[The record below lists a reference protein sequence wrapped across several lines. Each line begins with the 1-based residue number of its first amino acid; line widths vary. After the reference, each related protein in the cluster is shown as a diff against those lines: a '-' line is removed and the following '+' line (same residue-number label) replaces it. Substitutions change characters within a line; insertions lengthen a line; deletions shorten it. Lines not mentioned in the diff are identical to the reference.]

1 MNRLTV
7 VIFTICSLAFS
18 QTTDLF
24 LSEYA
29 EGSSNNKYIEIY
41 NGTGA
46 DVDLSGYSLSSC
58 SNGCDVTGE
67 WDYPDNVTFAAGT
80 MLTDGDVFVVYHG
93 SADAAIVS
101 EGDQTFTYL
110 SNGDDVFALTV
121 AGATA
126 GTYTI
131 IDIIGDMGGDPGSGW
146 DVAGVTDG
154 TKDHTLVRKS
164 TVTSGNTDW
173 SASAGTDAD
182 NSEWIVYPQNTWDY
196 IGSHPHVDPAISITS
211 PADGSTLYSS
221 DVTISFDISNF
232 TVGTSGS
239 GDGHLH
245 YALDGGTTV
254 MQYTTS
260 DIALTGLSEAS
271 HTFIIWLVDDSHA
284 NLNPHVADTVSFTV
298 ASPPTVTPIEN
309 IQTATDAGSGD
320 DCYPSPE
327 DGNNVT
333 VEGIITAVSSS
344 RFYIQDGPDVWDGIY
359 VYDSTVMPSEGDEI
373 NITAEVNE
381 YYGLTQLLNVASS
394 ITLSSGNDLY
404 SPIVITTGDL
414 SGGCAATAELYEGLL
429 VKIEN
434 VVVTQAAD
442 NYGQWFIDDGS
453 GACEVEDSFFAYSP
467 VVDDT
472 LSAVIGVVSY
482 GYSEYELNPRD
493 EDDIILSD
501 PPLEIPELKINEFLA
516 ATDQC
521 CDDGYGEMEDFIE
534 IYNSGTDAV
543 DIGGLWITD
552 DLTDVGIWEQIPTTD
567 ATTTTV
573 AAGGHIVIW
582 ADKDQSSQGI
592 LHTDDIKLSAD
603 GEDIGLIFISG
614 TDTIFVDSL
623 SFGAQTDDISYG
635 RYPDGSDNWIYFNPP
650 SPGTTNV
657 SGVTVTDIY
666 DIQYTTDASGDSPL
680 YGQTVTISGVVT
692 AEFWGSSSNR
702 YLYVQDAAGPWNGV
716 VCFEYDGWDMFDFT
730 SSAGTVH
737 SVAEGDS
744 VTVTGTVD
752 EYYNLTEIVDV
763 TEVIIHGPAV
773 NMISSA
779 VVTTGQIMTG
789 GSDAEAYEGCL
800 VKVDNVTVDD
810 PDLGNGE
817 WSVTDG
823 TNSLRVDDIWDYY
836 YFPDSGQA
844 LAGVAGVMTYT
855 YSNTKLE
862 PRLARDVVEADGDLV
877 RLQRIQQVLYSDLL
891 NTGNDS
897 ESDISYMLE
906 DTVTIEGIV
915 TMPTGLS
922 YAGAGIKFI
931 FQDENGGPW
940 SSILS
945 YDPDSSA
952 FPVLYEGDRIQA
964 TGYVYEYT
972 TGDANMTELFITAPI
987 NILEVGVDVP
997 EVEVVETGDLRWP
1010 TKAEQWGNVTVKVE
1024 EGIVTNNDLQYEIF
1038 EVDDGSGGVLVDDDS
1053 DSIQVYFDAVGP
1065 PPVGTFV
1072 SSISGW
1078 VYHHYGSYSDSTT
1091 YKLEPLY
1098 VSDINFGAGPPVFSD
1113 VSRDPC
1119 APGNDEDVVVSA
1131 VITDNSVVS
1140 SAEIMYSVDG
1150 GAYQSVTMVEGT
1162 DDTWTGTIPH
1172 VSPGGSPLYYYY
1184 ISATDDGA
1192 DQDEPKTS
1200 TYPYDI
1206 ENDQLGYWGIDVLYI
1221 ENIQYTDWPSG
1232 NSLYDDCE
1240 VTVTGIVT
1248 ADTAQ
1253 YNSGYGA
1260 YAIQDNNDVWDG
1272 IIFDGWDDTEL
1283 TRGNA
1288 VTITG
1293 TVAEFDPEWHFK
1305 YDNNTKIID
1314 VSSVTVTGEGSV
1326 ENLVLLVSTEDL
1338 AQDADEVESYEGC
1351 LVTVSGVTVSAV
1363 NAYDW
1368 SIIDDS
1374 GVECLIDDDMANMAT
1389 NSAMSALTEGET
1401 LANVSG
1407 IFNFSF
1413 GTYKI
1418 QIRDMADLGQLG
1430 IDDDF
1435 AGVAREFALY
1445 PNYPNPFNPETRI
1458 RFQLAENSNVRLM
1471 IYDVLGRKV
1480 RTLVSERMDAGHHV
1494 LNWNGL
1500 NDAGADVAS
1509 GMYVYRI
1516 KAGDFIAHRKM
1527 LLVR

>member
-7 VIFTICSLAFS
+7 IILTICSLAFS

-58 SNGCDVTGE
+58 SNGCDVTDE
-67 WDYPDNVTFAAGT
+67 WDYPDNVEFPSGT
-80 MLTDGDVFVVYHG
+80 ILTDGDVFVVYHG
-93 SADAAIVS
+93 SADEAIQA

-126 GTYTI
+126 NTYTI
-131 IDIIGDMGGDPGSGW
+131 IDIIGDMGEDPGSGW
-146 DVAGVTDG
+146 DVAGVTNG

-164 TVTSGNTDW
+164 TVTNGNTDW
-173 SASAGTDAD
+173 SASAGTTTD

-221 DVTISFDISNF
+221 DVTISFDASNF

-239 GDGHLH
+239 GDGHIH
-245 YALDGGTTV
+245 YALDAGTTV
-254 MQYTTS
+254 MQYTTD
-260 DIALTGLSEAS
+260 DIALTGLSETP

-284 NLNPHVADTVSFTV
+284 NLSPHVADTVSFTV

-320 DCYPSPE
+320 HCYPSPE

-453 GACEVEDSFFAYSP
+453 GACEVEDNFFAYSP

-472 LSAVIGVVSY
+472 LSTVIGVVSY

-493 EDDIILSD
+493 EDDIILSN

-534 IYNSGTDAV
+534 IYNSGADAV

-552 DLTDVGIWEQIPTTD
+552 DLTDVSTWEQIPTTD

-573 AAGGHIVIW
+573 AAGNHIVIW

-592 LHTDDIKLSAD
+592 LHTDDIKLSSD
-603 GEDIGLIFISG
+603 GEQIGLILISG
-614 TDTIFVDSL
+614 TDTVFVDSL
-623 SFGAQTDDISYG
+623 TFGAQTDDISYG
-635 RYPDGSDNWIYFNPP
+635 RYPDGSDNWIYFDPP

-680 YGQTVTISGVVT
+680 DGQEVTISGVVT

-702 YLYVQDAAGPWNGV
+702 YLFVQDAAGPWNGV
-716 VCFEYDGWDMFDFT
+716 VCFEYDGWDTFNFV
-730 SSAGTVH
+730 SSTGTTN

-763 TEVIIHGPAV
+763 SEVINHGPAV
-773 NMISSA
+773 NMISPT
-779 VVTTGQIMTG
+779 VVTPGQVMTG
-789 GSDAEAYEGCL
+789 GTDAEAYEGCL
-800 VKVDNVTVDD
+800 VKVDSVTVDD

-817 WSVTDG
+817 WLVTDG

-836 YFPDSGQA
+836 YFPESGQA

-855 YSNTKLE
+855 YSDAKLE
-862 PRLARDVVEADGDLV
+862 PRLARDVVEEGV
-877 RLQRIQQVLYSDLL
+877 TRIQRINQVLYSDLL
-891 NTGNDS
+891 KVADDNV
-897 ESDISYMLE
+897 SDMSYYME
-906 DTVTIEGIV
+906 GDTFTVEGIV
-915 TMPTGLS
+915 TVATGLA
-922 YAGAGIKFI
+922 YAGTGVKLI
-931 FQDENGGPW
+931 FEDYNGGPW
-940 SSILS
+940 SGMVCYSAEPAALGSQPIGRKIRATGLISEYGHDS
-945 YDPDSSA
+945 YDGNVTEIDITQPIQVLGFDPTA
-952 FPVLYEGDRIQA
+952 VPVDTIN
-964 TGYVYEYT
+964 
-972 TGDANMTELFITAPI
+972 TGDIR
-987 NILEVGVDVP
+987 VP
-997 EVEVVETGDLRWP
+997 LT
-1010 TKAEQWGNVTVKVE
+1010 AEQWGAVWIEINNAMV
-1024 EGIVTNNDLQYEIF
+1024 IRNDLDYGQWTI
-1038 EVDDGSGGVLVDDDS
+1038 DDGSGEIKIGTNS
-1053 DSIQVYFDAVGP
+1053 ESEEWTGWER
-1065 PPVGTFV
+1065 PPVGSFV
-1072 SSISGW
+1072 ESIRGW
-1078 VYHHYGSYSDSTT
+1078 VYHRHGYYSDSTA
-1091 YKLEPLY
+1091 YKLEPNY
-1098 VSDINFGAGPPVFSD
+1098 PSDITFGAGPPIIAEVH
-1113 VSRDPC
+1113 REPC
-1119 APGNDEDVVVSA
+1119 VVSPSDQ
-1131 VITDNSVVS
+1131 VQVSTMITDNSTISQAFVHFR
-1140 SAEIMYSVDG
+1140 YDG
-1150 GAYQSVTMVEGT
+1150 GVWDSVAMS
-1162 DDTWTGTIPH
+1162 
-1172 VSPGGSPLYYYY
+1172 SPGADDIWSGDIPSSSSDDVFVEYY
-1184 ISATDDGA
+1184 ISAYDDGI
-1192 DQDEPKTS
+1192 DQIEIKSSHFPNIEVGNYMGYRSKNGDLNI
-1200 TYPYDI
+1200 YDI
-1206 ENDQLGYWGIDVLYI
+1206 
-1221 ENIQYTDWPSG
+1221 QYSPWPSG
-1232 NSLYDDCE
+1232 VSPYIDCS
-1240 VTVTGIVT
+1240 VTLTGIVT
-1248 ADTAQ
+1248 VDSLDHSTGS
-1253 YNSGYGA
+1253 YNS
-1260 YAIQDNNDVWDG
+1260 YAMQSASAQWSG
-1272 IIFDGWDDTEL
+1272 IFFDGYNL
-1283 TRGNA
+1283 PGLARGDEITMTGKVYEHYGSTNLDSVTA
-1288 VTITG
+1288 VTIMST
-1293 TVAEFDPEWHFK
+1293 
-1305 YDNNTKIID
+1305 DNVI
-1314 VSSVTVTGEGSV
+1314 SP
-1326 ENLVLLVSTEDL
+1326 LLVSTADL
-1338 AQDADEVESYEGC
+1338 AQDSDEPEAYEGC
-1351 LVTVSGVTVSAV
+1351 LVTVSNVDVTSINMSSSGTTV
-1363 NAYDW
+1363 YDW
-1368 SIIDDS
+1368 SIKDDS
-1374 GVECLIDDDMANMAT
+1374 GISCLMDDDMSTMEADNFLSGLEVGST
-1389 NSAMSALTEGET
+1389 LET
-1401 LANVSG
+1401 VTG

-1418 QIRDMADLGQLG
+1418 EVRDMADLGQLS

-1435 AGVAREFALY
+1435 YGIAKEFALY
-1445 PNYPNPFNPETRI
+1445 PNFPNPFNPETRI
-1458 RFQLAENSNVRLM
+1458 RFQLAENSNVKLM

-1480 RTLVSERMDAGHHV
+1480 CTLVSDRMDAGHHII
-1494 LNWNGL
+1494 NWDGL
-1500 NDAGADVAS
+1500 DDKGIDAAS
-1509 GMYVYRI
+1509 GMYIYRI
-1516 KAGDFIAHRKM
+1516 KAGDFIDHHKM
-1527 LLVR
+1527 LLIR